1 MVVTNRFYI
10 AYSKSIRY
18 VVTGKNKS
26 NEMSVS
32 TEIDNVGNVHH
43 NKTIK
48 YQATSSY
55 LYEA

>member
-1 MVVTNRFYI
+1 MV
-10 AYSKSIRY
+10 
-18 VVTGKNKS
+18 GKNKS

-32 TEIDNVGNVHH
+32 TEFDNIGNVHH

-55 LYEA
+55 FYEA